1 MTRLNPLPSIPLLP
15 HYMNYSTIPPPQG
28 PQPALAKSVSPT
40 DSAHTTAASFSRRC
54 SSTRRLVTTT
64 PRGSEVGGSAGH
76 SRLRDGLAL
85 GWAEGFLGKNEENQ
99 RDSKFQDTK
108 KKWSAKKC
116 GKNPFRREICFEKEG
131 GVCVPKSQRMQN
143 HPNWSSIWV
152 WAVAHIFESWNIRP
166 NHAEKLPCCSH
177 MTAWVQFPLQ
187 PCNQLSQQCHGM
199 FEPHIYFTCM

>member
-1 MTRLNPLPSIPLLP
+1 
-15 HYMNYSTIPPPQG
+15 
-28 PQPALAKSVSPT
+28 
-40 DSAHTTAASFSRRC
+40 
-54 SSTRRLVTTT
+54 
-64 PRGSEVGGSAGH
+64 
-76 SRLRDGLAL
+76 L

-177 MTAWVQFPLQ
+177 MTAWVSFL
-187 PCNQLSQQCHGM
+187 CSHATNFLNNAMECLN
-199 FEPHIYFTCM
+199 HIYILHVCKEKYACLSK